1 MTSFVSHFSF
11 PQTHV
16 QNDVYFPHLFGAGI
30 LFGTG
35 YVLTSEI
42 MKRVVVQIFGDHE
55 NLSFRKYIHSPSYQ
69 NVIDTITCYGT
80 LGSSC
85 ALAMLVF
92 EKLFLRLAVLK
103 KSPREAE
110 KNPLK

>member
-1 MTSFVSHFSF
+1 
-11 PQTHV
+11 
-16 QNDVYFPHLFGAGI
+16 
-30 LFGTG
+30 
-35 YVLTSEI
+35 
-42 MKRVVVQIFGDHE
+42 MKRVPVQIFGDQA

>member
-1 MTSFVSHFSF
+1 MSHFSF

-35 YVLTSEI
+35 YVLTTGI
-42 MKRVVVQIFGDHE
+42 VKRLTVQIFGDQA
-55 NLSFRKYIHSPSYQ
+55 NLFFHKYIHSPSYQ